1 MEALQNKWV
10 YDGNFK
16 WRMGI
21 QICCG
26 NISHIN
32 VQNIDTME
40 TSKMYMMY
48 VYFQLNLMKQ
58 LKYVINVH

>member
-1 MEALQNKWV
+1 MEALQNKWI
-10 YDGNFK
+10 YDRNFK

-26 NISHIN
+26 NISQIN
-32 VQNIDTME
+32 IQNIDTME
-40 TSKMYMMY
+40 TSKMY